1 MGPTV
6 SCVMSSMLW
15 DRELLRSA
23 EDPPSVPRAG
33 LPPLGP
39 GVPLVRIMDTT
50 PESETTTEH
59 TGTKLY
65 CPVGFKIIVFK

>member
-23 EDPPSVPRAG
+23 DDPPSVPGAA
-33 LPPLGP
+33 LPPLAMGP
-39 GVPLVRIMDTT
+39 RVLLGCIMDST
-50 PESETTTEH
+50 PDSEITTEH
-59 TGTKLY
+59 TGAKKS
-65 CPVGFKIIVFK
+65 GIQD